1 MIQYTSLQELHK
13 GLSGILDLDAPNGA
27 RVLDAQRL
35 RQDTIDN
42 LVRAAV
48 FAEEE
53 AVRSAARE
61 AIAKAALALDIV
73 PASTQALYEAMAAGR
88 VSGFTVPAL
97 NLRAIAYDSARAA
110 FQAAAQ
116 LDVRAIIFEI
126 ARSEMG
132 YTSMRPA
139 EYAACIRA
147 AAIKE
152 GFQGPLLIQG
162 DHFQVSSARFQKN
175 PDEEL
180 NALRDLVTEAIS
192 ADFLNID
199 IDSSTV
205 VDVTQPTV
213 REQQRLNY
221 QLSSAF
227 LRLIRSLE
235 PPGVTISVGVEIGEV
250 GGRNTTAEELHAFM
264 AGLAEELRGAG
275 VKGPS
280 KISVQTGSTHGGV
293 VLPDGSVAKVAID
306 FETLEKL
313 SHLARGYGMAG
324 AVQHGAST
332 LPEEMFHRFPAT
344 GTAEIHLATG
354 FQNLIYDSRHLPDGL
369 RQEIYS
375 YLKETCR
382 DEWKEGETEAQFI
395 YKTRKKALGP
405 FKRQLWDLPE
415 EARLAIR
422 EELAAR
428 FQYLFQ
434 QLNAAGT
441 GRIISASGAAILAST
456 PGGPRAPAAQTS
468 RRRLGVS
475 IGSGCALR

>member
-1 MIQYTSLQELHK
+1 MTQYSSLQELHQ
-13 GLSGILDLDAPNGA
+13 GLSGILDLDSRNGA
-27 RVLDAQRL
+27 RVLDGQRL
-35 RQDTIDN
+35 RQDAIDN
-42 LVRAAV
+42 LAHTAV

-53 AVRSAARE
+53 AVRSAARQ
-61 AIAKAALALDIV
+61 AIAKAALALGIV

-97 NLRAIAYDSARAA
+97 NLRSMTYDSARAA
-110 FQAAAQ
+110 FRAAVQ
-116 LDVRAIIFEI
+116 LDVRAVIFEV
-126 ARSEMG
+126 ARSEIG
-132 YTSMRPA
+132 YTGIRPA

-152 GFQGPLLIQG
+152 GFQGPLFLQG
-162 DHFQVSSARFQKN
+162 DHFQADSARFREN
-175 PDEEL
+175 PDGEL
-180 NALRDLVTEAIS
+180 EALRELVAEAID

-199 IDSSTV
+199 IDTSTV
-205 VDVTQPTV
+205 VDLNQPSL

-235 PPGVTISVGVEIGEV
+235 PDGVTISVGVEIGEV

-280 KISVQTGSTHGGV
+280 KISVQTGSSHGGV
-293 VLPDGSVAKVAID
+293 VLPDGSVAQVAID
-306 FETLEKL
+306 FETLEEL
-313 SHLARGYGMAG
+313 SRLARGYGMAG

-332 LPEEMFHRFPAT
+332 LPEEMFHRFPET
-344 GTAEIHLATG
+344 STAEIHLATG
-354 FQNLIYDSRHLPDGL
+354 FQNLIYDSPHLPDGL

-382 DEWKEGETEAQFI
+382 AEWKDGQTEAQFI

-405 FKRQLWDLPE
+405 FKRQLWELPE
-415 EARLAIR
+415 EARRPIR
-422 EELAAR
+422 DELVAR

-434 QLNAAGT
+434 QLNVAGT
-441 GRIISASGAAILAST
+441 LGVISAGGAAIL
-456 PGGPRAPAAQTS
+456 S
-468 RRRLGVS
+468 RQPS
-475 IGSGCALR
+475 HT

>member
-1 MIQYTSLQELHK
+1 MNDYASLPELHQ
-13 GLSGILDLDAPNGA
+13 GLSGILDLDGRNGA
-27 RVLDAQRL
+27 KVLDAQRL
-35 RQDTIDN
+35 RRDAIDN
-42 LVRAAV
+42 LAHAAV

-61 AIAKAALALDIV
+61 TIGRAALALGIV

-97 NLRAIAYDSARAA
+97 NLRALTYDSARAA
-110 FQAAAQ
+110 FRAAVQ
-116 LDVRAIIFEI
+116 LDVRAVIFEI
-126 ARSEMG
+126 ARSEIG
-132 YTSMRPA
+132 YTSIRPA

-152 GFQGPLLIQG
+152 GFQGPLFLQG
-162 DHFQVSSARFQKN
+162 DHFQVDSARFGQNSDK
-175 PDEEL
+175 EL
-180 NALRDLVTEAIS
+180 EALRELVAEAID

-205 VDVTQPTV
+205 VDMNQPSL

-235 PPGVTISVGVEIGEV
+235 PSDATISVGVEIGEV
-250 GGRNTTAEELHAFM
+250 GGRNTTPEEMHAFM
-264 AGLAEELRGAG
+264 AGLADELRGAS

-280 KISVQTGSTHGGV
+280 KISVQTGSSHGGV
-293 VLPDGSVAKVAID
+293 ALPDGSVAEVAIGFD
-306 FETLEKL
+306 TLEEL
-313 SHLARGYGMAG
+313 TRLARGYGMAG

-332 LPEEMFHRFPAT
+332 LPDEMFHRFPQT

-354 FQNLIYDSRHLPDGL
+354 FQNLIYDSPHLPDSL

-375 YLKETCR
+375 DLKETCR
-382 DEWKEGETEAQFI
+382 AEWKDGQTEAQFI

-415 EARLAIR
+415 EARHPIR
-422 EELAAR
+422 DELAAR

-434 QLNAAGT
+434 QLNVVGT
-441 GRIISASGAAILAST
+441 RKLISDSGAAIASGRQSPSKRT
-456 PGGPRAPAAQTS
+456 DRP
-468 RRRLGVS
+468 
-475 IGSGCALR
+475 LR

>member
-1 MIQYTSLQELHK
+1 MSQYASLQELHQ
-13 GLSGILDLDAPNGA
+13 GLSGILDLDSRNGA

-35 RQDTIDN
+35 RQEAIDN
-42 LVRAAV
+42 LAYAAV

-61 AIAKAALALDIV
+61 AIGKAALALGIV
-73 PASTQALYEAMAAGR
+73 PASTQPLYEAMAAGR

-97 NLRAIAYDSARAA
+97 NLRAMTYDSARAA
-110 FQAAAQ
+110 FRAAVQ
-116 LDVRAIIFEI
+116 LDVRAVIFEI
-126 ARSEMG
+126 ARSEIG
-132 YTSMRPA
+132 YTGIRPA
-139 EYAACIRA
+139 EYAASIRA

-152 GFQGPLLIQG
+152 GLQGPLFLQG
-162 DHFQVSSARFQKN
+162 DHFQVDSARFREN
-175 PDEEL
+175 PDKEL
-180 NALRDLVTEAIS
+180 ETLRELVAEATD

-205 VDVTQPTV
+205 VDLSQPSL

-280 KISVQTGSTHGGV
+280 KISVQTGSSHGGV
-293 VLPDGSVAKVAID
+293 VLPDGSVAQVAID
-306 FETLEKL
+306 FETLEEL
-313 SHLARGYGMAG
+313 SRLARGYGMAG

-332 LPEEMFHRFPAT
+332 LPEEMFHRFPET

-354 FQNLIYDSRHLPDGL
+354 FQNLIYDSRHLPDRL

-375 YLKETCR
+375 YLKDACHA
-382 DEWKEGETEAQFI
+382 EWKDGQTEAQFI

-415 EARLAIR
+415 EARRPIR
-422 EELAAR
+422 DELAAR

-434 QLNAAGT
+434 QLNVAGT
-441 GRIISASGAAILAST
+441 IALISAGGAAILGSST
-456 PGGPRAPAAQTS
+456 
-468 RRRLGVS
+468 
-475 IGSGCALR
+475 

>member
-1 MIQYTSLQELHK
+1 MTQYSSLQELHR
-13 GLSGILDLDAPNGA
+13 GLGGILDLDSRNGA

-35 RQDTIDN
+35 RQDAIDN
-42 LVRAAV
+42 LAHAAM

-53 AVRSAARE
+53 AVRSAARQ
-61 AIAKAALALDIV
+61 AIAKAALALGIV
-73 PASTQALYEAMAAGR
+73 PASTHAFYEAMAAGR

-97 NLRAIAYDSARAA
+97 NLRAMTYDSARAA
-110 FQAAAQ
+110 FRAAVQ
-116 LDVRAIIFEI
+116 LEVRAVIFEI
-126 ARSEMG
+126 ARSEIG
-132 YTSMRPA
+132 YTGIRPA

-152 GFQGPLLIQG
+152 GFQGPLFLQG
-162 DHFQVSSARFQKN
+162 DHFQVDSARFHEN
-175 PDEEL
+175 PDGEL
-180 NALRDLVTEAIS
+180 EALRELVAEAVD
-192 ADFLNID
+192 ADFLNVD

-205 VDVTQPTV
+205 VNLSQPSL
-213 REQQRLNY
+213 REQQHLNY
-221 QLSSAF
+221 LLSSAF

-235 PPGVTISVGVEIGEV
+235 PSGVTISVGVEIGEV

-280 KISVQTGSTHGGV
+280 KISVQTGSSHGGV
-293 VLPDGSVAKVAID
+293 VLPDGSVAQVAID
-306 FETLEKL
+306 FETLEEL
-313 SHLARGYGMAG
+313 SRLARGYGMAG

-332 LPEEMFHRFPAT
+332 LPEEMFHRFPET

-354 FQNLIYDSRHLPDGL
+354 FQNLIYDSPYLPDRL

-382 DEWKEGETEAQFI
+382 AEWKDGQTEAQFI

-415 EARLAIR
+415 EARRPIR
-422 EELAAR
+422 DELAAR

-434 QLNAAGT
+434 QLNVAGT
-441 GRIISASGAAILAST
+441 RGVISASGAAIL
-456 PGGPRAPAAQTS
+456 S
-468 RRRLGVS
+468 RQS
-475 IGSGCALR
+475 SHT

>member
-1 MIQYTSLQELHK
+1 MSQYTSPQELHQD
-13 GLSGILDLDAPNGA
+13 LNGILDLDSRNGA

-42 LVRAAV
+42 LAHAAV

-53 AVRSAARE
+53 AVRSAARQ
-61 AIAKAALALDIV
+61 AIGKAALALGIV

-88 VSGFTVPAL
+88 VSGFAVPAL

-116 LDVRAIIFEI
+116 LDVRAVIFEI

-132 YTSMRPA
+132 YTDIRPA
-139 EYAACIRA
+139 EYTACIRA

-152 GFQGPLLIQG
+152 GFQGPLFLQG
-162 DHFQVSSARFQKN
+162 DHFQVNSARFGKN
-175 PDEEL
+175 PDEEME
-180 NALRDLVTEAIS
+180 ALRELVVEAIG

-205 VDVTQPTV
+205 VDLSQPTLQ
-213 REQQRLNY
+213 EQQRLNY

-227 LRLIRSLE
+227 LRLTRSLE
-235 PPGVTISVGVEIGEV
+235 PDGVTISVGVEIGEV
-250 GGRNTTAEELHAFM
+250 GGRNTTAEDLHAFM
-264 AGLAEELRGAG
+264 AGLIDELRGAG
-275 VKGPS
+275 IKGPS

-293 VLPDGSVAKVAID
+293 VLPDGSVAQVAID
-306 FETLEKL
+306 FATLEEL
-313 SHLARGYGMAG
+313 SRLARGYGMAG

-332 LPEEMFHRFPAT
+332 LPEEMFHRFPGT
-344 GTAEIHLATG
+344 GTAEIHLATA
-354 FQNLIYDSRHLPDGL
+354 FQNLIYDSSHLPEGL

-382 DEWKEGETEAQFI
+382 DEWKEGQTEAQFI
-395 YKTRKKALGP
+395 YTTRKKALGP

-415 EARLAIR
+415 EVRRPIR
-422 EELAAR
+422 DELAAR

-434 QLNAAGT
+434 QLNVAGT
-441 GRIISASGAAILAST
+441 SSVISDNGAAVVAS
-456 PGGPRAPAAQTS
+456 RS
-468 RRRLGVS
+468 
-475 IGSGCALR
+475 